1 MTLST
6 PLKHL
11 SMTRRYPVSSDLMFR
26 VWTEPEHLQ
35 RWFFELKPG
44 ASAHADVDL
53 RVDGAYRVS
62 LHGPDGEV
70 IYAVAGRYRAI
81 EAPAKLVMSWCWE
94 APAKL
99 VMSWCWEVPP
109 MDNVDTVVTVIFTDL
124 GHETEVAVIHEVLPD
139 QNPCWDNR
147 LNRLG
152 QVCLN

>member
-6 PLKHL
+6 PLRRL

-35 RWFFELKPG
+35 RWFFELQPG

-53 RVDGAYRVS
+53 RVNGAYRVS
-62 LHGPDGEV
+62 LHGPGGEI
-70 IYAVAGRYRAI
+70 IYAVAGRYQAI
-81 EAPAKLVMSWCWE
+81 EAPAKLVMSWRWE
-94 APAKL
+94 A
-99 VMSWCWEVPP
+99 PP
-109 MDNVDTVVTVIFTDL
+109 MDNVDTVVTVTFTDL

-152 QVCLN
+152 HACLT

>member
-6 PLKHL
+6 PLRRLSMTLSTPLRRL

-53 RVDGAYRVS
+53 RVNGAYRVS

-81 EAPAKLVMSWCWE
+81 EAPAKLVMSWRWE
-94 APAKL
+94 A
-99 VMSWCWEVPP
+99 PP
-109 MDNVDTVVTVIFTDL
+109 MDNVDTVVTVAFTDL

-152 QVCLN
+152 HVCLA